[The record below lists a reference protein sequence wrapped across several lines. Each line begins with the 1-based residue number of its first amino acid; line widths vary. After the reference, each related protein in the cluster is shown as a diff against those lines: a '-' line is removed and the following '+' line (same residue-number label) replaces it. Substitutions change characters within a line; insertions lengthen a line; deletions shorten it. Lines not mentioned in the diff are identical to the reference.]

1 MLIHCTKIQN
11 LVSIQ
16 NEGIRPF
23 DRPIHMI
30 SQRYRELMKTM
41 GGEVTGRL
49 ARVECFLHLDVEEL
63 QAWWERKGLAGHWF
77 TPGNGT
83 YLCDRVIEW
92 DFVSHV
98 EIRDPPLTAYSRR
111 VARRD
116 DDVGLRRCTFC
127 GVGSAPGWQICLNR
141 ATSGICYTP
150 LTQAGANDLLTAAKG
165 TEDFDRLRV
174 AFVKDEPSRRAPQ
187 SGGRDPKEKG
197 QNYHAK
203 KRAARAR
210 KEGFVSHY
218 ARYEFDAKY
227 RQDCIDNNV
236 GQELYL
242 REYDPKRKIESFKPA
257 EDFVITDE
265 VRQNRGRIIG
275 GTARSAVRKDD
286 EEPASTWEPTS
297 RGRAALFAKSS
308 QPFDLRENP
317 DAMTGGSSS
326 YREKSERRRR
336 SSSTRRHKTG
346 KEPPY
351 KRYR

>member
-1 MLIHCTKIQN
+1 M
-11 LVSIQ
+11 
-16 NEGIRPF
+16 
-23 DRPIHMI
+23 
-30 SQRYRELMKTM
+30 
-41 GGEVTGRL
+41 
-49 ARVECFLHLDVEEL
+49 
-63 QAWWERKGLAGHWF
+63 
-77 TPGNGT
+77 
-83 YLCDRVIEW
+83 
-92 DFVSHV
+92 
-98 EIRDPPLTAYSRR
+98 
-111 VARRD
+111 
-116 DDVGLRRCTFC
+116 
-127 GVGSAPGWQICLNR
+127 NR

-236 GQELYL
+236 DQELYL
-242 REYDPKRKIESFKPA
+242 RLYDSRTRTESFKPA

-297 RGRAALFAKSS
+297 RGRAALFAQSS